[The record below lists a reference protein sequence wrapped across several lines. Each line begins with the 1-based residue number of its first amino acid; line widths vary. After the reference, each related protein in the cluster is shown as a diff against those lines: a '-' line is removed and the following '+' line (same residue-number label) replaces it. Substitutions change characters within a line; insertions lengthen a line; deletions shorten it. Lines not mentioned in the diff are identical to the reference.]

1 MVLGKD
7 RQRKKLDTLLAQSF
21 GLLGGGLPVDAPRR
35 CFLVVDLACLVGK
48 TRPNV
53 FRLGLNLGSQLAHG
67 GHELPVRGEAMLRR
81 VGAWLSPVEGLL
93 STVFLRPVEPD
104 GPAHPMAAFIALK
117 RAE

>member
-1 MVLGKD
+1 V
-7 RQRKKLDTLLAQSF
+7 SF
-21 GLLGGGLPVDAPRR
+21 WGEGA
-35 CFLVVDLACLVGK
+35 
-48 TRPNV
+48 
-53 FRLGLNLGSQLAHG
+53 
-67 GHELPVRGEAMLRR
+67 VRGEAMLRR